1 MGSSVFV
8 ENNYFRSTYTLRPM
22 MMAGQGTDIRESAKG
37 TFSSEDGGFIKAYG
51 NTYDATSMLFVPYS
65 SEHTTDFDA
74 YVASSRN
81 EVIPETIKTTTGGTA
96 YNNFDTKSSMY
107 SYTVQTPEEAKNSV
121 MQYAG
126 RVQGGDFK
134 WSFDNSVDD
143 KSSDVN
149 QPLKNALI
157 AYSSKLLSVQ
167 SIGEQSSG
175 GSQGGQTD
183 PTPSVTVDDVIALIS
198 ALPDSTSVTE
208 SDRTAIMAAKSAFD
222 SLSTADQNS
231 VTNKDKLAACIAALP
246 ASTSSG
252 LISFDASSKTYTVSG
267 NLNAT
272 ISLSGYKKLKDLGLD
287 SGLSYGGNVYDSS
300 AKFDTKSSI
309 KITLE
314 SAQTVRVFVKG
325 KAAGNTLYVGSNVLT
340 STLSIEEY
348 SFQLPAGEFEIKCK
362 SGETYVFL
370 VVVE

>member
-1 MGSSVFV
+1 
-8 ENNYFRSTYTLRPM
+8 

-37 TFSSEDGGFIKAYG
+37 TFSGENGGFIKAYG
-51 NTYDATSMLFVPYS
+51 NTYDATNMLFVPYS

-81 EVIPETIKTTTGGTA
+81 EVIPETIKTTKGGTA

-198 ALPDSTSVTE
+198 ALPEPANVTASNRTSIKAAE
-208 SDRTAIMAAKSAFD
+208 TAYN
-222 SLSTADQNS
+222 SLSSAEKAN
-231 VTNKDKLAACIAALP
+231 VTNSAKLEQCLAALDALG
-246 ASTSSG
+246 SSG
-252 LISFDASSKTYTVSG
+252 LISFDASGKKYSITGDIT
-267 NLNAT
+267 AT
-272 ISLSGYKKLKDLGLD
+272 ATLSGYKKLSDLK
-287 SGLSYGGNVYDSS
+287 LSNGVTYNGTEYTSA
-300 AKFDTKSSI
+300 AKFDTKSTIS
-309 KITLE
+309 ITLTK
-314 SAQTVRVFVKG
+314 SQTVTVYAIG
-325 KAAGNTLYVGSNVLT
+325 KSAGNTLYVGSNVIT
-340 STLSIEEY
+340 TTTAIESYSYTLA
-348 SFQLPAGEFEIKCK
+348 AGTHEIKCK

-370 VVVE
+370 VVIE